1 MTVPSN
7 CSTPGV
13 EQLLAISVNEIQ
25 AVGVEGGLALEHV
38 GGIGE
43 PEALSRYLD
52 SGVPNESM
60 EEGKVFLARGI
71 VDDISP
77 QLRATVGIPRLLA
90 LINHEAPYAPAREL
104 THGVVVEKSLHDEQ
118 CLRSAALAK

>member
-25 AVGVEGGLALEHV
+25 AVEVEGVLALEHV

-71 VDDISP
+71 VDDISR
-77 QLRATVGIPRLLA
+77 QLRA
-90 LINHEAPYAPAREL
+90 
-104 THGVVVEKSLHDEQ
+104 
-118 CLRSAALAK
+118 